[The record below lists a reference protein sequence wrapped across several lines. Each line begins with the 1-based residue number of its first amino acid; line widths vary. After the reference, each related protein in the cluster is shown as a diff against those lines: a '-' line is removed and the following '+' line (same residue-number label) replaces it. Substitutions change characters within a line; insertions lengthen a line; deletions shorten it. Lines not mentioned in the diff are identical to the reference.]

1 MKTLRPKPG
10 AEVAVRMYCQGFGDC
25 FLVAYR
31 QGNSIRHIVIDC
43 GIHKSSPDKVERMKE
58 VVDSI
63 RESTGGK
70 IQALAI
76 THEHYDHV
84 IGFKLARQQWEAF
97 TEIGELWMSWT
108 GKDDDPQVI
117 ALRDLGR
124 KALEISRM
132 ALNHAGV
139 DSEQRLQIE
148 SVLAAAPVD
157 VHEGYEAAKAIAA
170 SKGAAEQ
177 IFEPGQVEKRGDL
190 EVIAL
195 GPPRGKLLARLESK
209 KEMYL
214 AQLHLMAMSDFLGLD
229 TSSPSTYE
237 ERLRDAMG
245 LPRIKDAEDRFS
257 PFDQRYRFTF
267 SDERWPT
274 IGGEPIP
281 SRYRREA
288 WRTIDEA
295 WVAGASDL
303 ALHVDDLTNNTSFA
317 FALKTKSGKVLLFVG
332 DAQIGNWQSWELQDY
347 QLESGQAT
355 ISELLGSVA
364 FYKVGHH
371 ASHNATRKS
380 SMEMMPRQNLISMIP
395 VETGFYS
402 TIPRGPLLDELAARG
417 PVLRMDRAS
426 EAEPP
431 FEPAGIVSQF
441 TGRPLYVDVH
451 I

>member
-1 MKTLRPKPG
+1 MTKFRPKSE

-31 QGNSIRHIVIDC
+31 QGNAIRHLVIDC
-43 GIHKSSPDKVERMKE
+43 GIHKNCPDKQERMAE

-63 RESTGGK
+63 RQSTGGK
-70 IQALAI
+70 IQALVI

-84 IGFKLARQQWEAF
+84 IGFKLARPQWEAF
-97 TEIGELWMSWT
+97 TEIGEIWMSWT
-108 GKDDDPQVI
+108 GKDDDPQVV
-117 ALRDLGR
+117 ALRDFGR

-139 DSEQRLQIE
+139 ESEQRLQIE
-148 SVLAAAPVD
+148 SVLAAAPED

-170 SKGAAEQ
+170 SKGAEEK
-177 IFEPGQVEKRGDL
+177 IFEPGKVEKRGDL

-195 GPPRGKLLARLESK
+195 GPPRGKLLAKLESK

-214 AQLHLMAMSDFLGLD
+214 AQLNLMAMSDFLGLD
-229 TSSPSTYE
+229 TSSPATYE
-237 ERLRDAMG
+237 ERLRDALG
-245 LPRIKDAEDRFS
+245 LPRTKDAEDRNS

-267 SDERWPT
+267 SDERWPS

-347 QLESGQAT
+347 RVESGLAT
-355 ISELLGSVA
+355 ISDLLGAVA

-380 SMEMMPRQNLISMIP
+380 SLAMMPQQNLISMIP
-395 VETGFYS
+395 VETGFYG
-402 TIPRGPLLDELAARG
+402 TIPRGPLLDELGARG
-417 PVLRMDRAS
+417 PVARMDKAA
-426 EAEPP
+426 EAQAP
-431 FEPAGIVSQF
+431 FEPSAQISPF